1 MKLILDSREGSLI
14 DTIRRD
20 YLSNTD
26 ISFEVRSLDL
36 ADIEVQGSQEQRFLL
51 ERKSVRDLAASLNDG
66 RFKDQ
71 KDRLL
76 GVLEREP
83 KTAIGYI
90 IEGGMRGNDTDR
102 IQGRITLGMLR
113 SLLFTIQFKYRI
125 PVVFT
130 TNVRDTASWVHR
142 FCKML
147 IKKPDFCPVGS
158 GSNAGCSSYKTLMPA
173 PVRNRA
179 SDSQSIA
186 IAMLTT
192 IQGVSHK
199 IGSEIVNG
207 VCTQASTMNT
217 ESPKSFFDVIRESDR
232 ESFAGLLENIKISG
246 RRLSKKIRENLCDV
260 FYTRSSGVSTQ

>member
-14 DTIRRD
+14 DTIRNG
-20 YLSNTD
+20 YTD
-26 ISFEVRSLDL
+26 ISFEVQSLDL
-36 ADIEVQGSQEQRFLL
+36 ADIEIQGSQEQRFLL
-51 ERKSVRDLAASLNDG
+51 ERKSIRDLAASLNDG

-83 KTAIGYI
+83 KTAIGYV
-90 IEGGMRGNDTDR
+90 IEGGMRGNDKDR

-130 TNVRDTASWVHR
+130 TNVRDTASWVNR
-142 FCKML
+142 FCKLL

-199 IGSEIVNG
+199 IGSEIVNS
-207 VCTQASTMNT
+207 VCAQSSG
-217 ESPKSFFDVIRESDR
+217 ECPKSFFDVIRESDR
-232 ESFAGLLENIKISG
+232 ESFTGMLENIKIS
-246 RRLSKKIRENLCDV
+246 RRKVSKKIRESLCDV
-260 FYTRSSGVSTQ
+260 FYTRSSGVFSQ

>member
-1 MKLILDSREGSLI
+1 MKLILDNREGSLI
-14 DTIRRD
+14 ETFRER
-20 YLSNTD
+20 YSD
-26 ISFEVRSLDL
+26 ISFEVQSLDL
-36 ADIEVQGSQEQRFLL
+36 ADIEIQGSQEQRFLL
-51 ERKSVRDLAASLNDG
+51 ERKSIRDLAASLNDG

-83 KTAIGYI
+83 KTAIGYV

-130 TNVRDTASWVHR
+130 TNVRDTASWVNR
-142 FCKML
+142 FCRML

-192 IQGVSHK
+192 ISGVSHK
-199 IGSEIVNG
+199 IGSEIVNS
-207 VCTQASTMNT
+207 VSVQSST
-217 ESPKSFFDVIRESDR
+217 ECPKGFFDVIRESDR
-232 ESFAGLLENIKISG
+232 ESFIKMLENIKISG
-246 RRLSKKIRENLCDV
+246 RRLSKKIRESMCDV
-260 FYTRSSGVSTQ
+260 FYTPSSGVLV

>member
-1 MKLILDSREGSLI
+1 MKLILDNREGSLI
-14 DTIRRD
+14 ETFRERHP
-20 YLSNTD
+20 D
-26 ISFEVRSLDL
+26 ISFEVQSLDL
-36 ADIEVQGSQEQRFLL
+36 ADIEIRGSQEQRFLL
-51 ERKSVRDLAASLNDG
+51 ERKSIRDLAASLNDG

-83 KTAIGYI
+83 KSAIGYV

-130 TNVRDTASWVHR
+130 TNVRDTASWINR
-142 FCKML
+142 FCKL
-147 IKKPDFCPVGS
+147 LVKKPDFCPVGS

-179 SDSQSIA
+179 NDSQSIA

-192 IQGVSHK
+192 ISGVSHK

-207 VCTQASTMNT
+207 ICTQASTLDTVN
-217 ESPKSFFDVIRESDR
+217 SKGFFDIIRENDR
-232 ESFAGLLENIKISG
+232 ESFIGMLENIRISG
-246 RRLSKKIRENLCDV
+246 RRVSKKIRESMVGV
-260 FYTRSSGVSTQ
+260 FYTLSSLPVSE